1 MLVNT
6 NEFSYHDLM
15 DGLALLWDRSP
26 IYYREDPALPA
37 VIILTMPFLTPGGKV
52 VTLGEVPM
60 VKPAGVK
67 IEFVYYHERDEKL
80 RDPVWTGVY

>member
-1 MLVNT
+1 MRT
-6 NEFSYHDLM
+6 IRMIQTRKEDL
-15 DGLALLWDRSP
+15 R

-60 VKPAGVK
+60 VKPAGVR
-67 IEFVYYHERDEKL
+67 IEFEYYIKAIVEVAFNFWISLLGGALPEL
-80 RDPVWTGVY
+80 